1 MDALESEAKLEA
13 AKAAVD
19 SASRRHSQ
27 RVAGVVH
34 RVVGTA
40 NTGAKAVAVVA
51 LLGVRYVFGF
61 VHGLRSS
68 TTSPNV

>member
-40 NTGAKAVAVVA
+40 NSVAKIAVIGA
-51 LLGVRYVFGF
+51 LLGVRYVAGF
-61 VHGLRSS
+61 AQGLVR
-68 TTSPNV
+68 PGNV